1 MTQILSGM
9 AWIGGGDGRCL
20 DVTVL
25 MKRACGGECGGQSPI
40 FLTIA
45 PLLRLM
51 FPKLVARNRLVAV
64 ALME

>member
-1 MTQILSGM
+1 M
-9 AWIGGGDGRCL
+9 GGCDGRCL

-25 MKRACGGECGGQSPI
+25 IKRARSDECGGQSPI

-51 FPKLVARNRLVAV
+51 FRKPVARNRLVAV

>member
-1 MTQILSGM
+1 MTQSLSGM
-9 AWIGGGDGRCL
+9 VRIGGGGGRCL

-25 MKRACGGECGGQSPI
+25 MKRGRSGECGGQSPI

-51 FPKLVARNRLVAV
+51 FRKPVARNRLVAV

>member
-1 MTQILSGM
+1 MIQTLSSIARM
-9 AWIGGGDGRCL
+9 GGEDGRCL
-20 DVTVL
+20 DVTVP
-25 MKRACGGECGGQSPI
+25 MKRARGGECGGQGPI

-51 FPKLVARNRLVAV
+51 FRKPRARNRLVAV

>member
-1 MTQILSGM
+1 
-9 AWIGGGDGRCL
+9 L

-25 MKRACGGECGGQSPI
+25 MKRGRSGECGGQSPI

-51 FPKLVARNRLVAV
+51 FRKPVARNRLVAV